1 MRGLIKPRDSKLIFR
16 VKILPEKST
25 DHQIWYLILMPG
37 QFSTCKR
44 PPIKKGYSLQ
54 LLVSI
59 SDPVNGFIKISAIL
73 RDVILFAALQNF
85 LHYHKHHTWNTAE
98 TCEMCE
104 SWNQKMNWKLQGKS
118 VLFFFDLFSSLT
130 TPTCL
135 IFYQQ
140 WRIAALFSFVFFA
153 DFIQEKK
160 HSHTLAMSNLI
171 TIRKYK
177 HLKKTQFHTLARN
190 AFVVLSQQCEIFVF
204 AAITQL
210 SKRRHL

>member
-25 DHQIWYLILMPG
+25 DHQIWYLILMRG

-130 TPTCL
+130 TPACL

-140 WRIAALFSFVFFA
+140 WRIAALFSFVFLR
-153 DFIQEKK
+153 ILSRKK
-160 HSHTLAMSNLI
+160 STHTRLRCPI
-171 TIRKYK
+171 
-177 HLKKTQFHTLARN
+177 
-190 AFVVLSQQCEIFVF
+190 
-204 AAITQL
+204 
-210 SKRRHL
+210 

>member
-73 RDVILFAALQNF
+73 R
-85 LHYHKHHTWNTAE
+85 
-98 TCEMCE
+98 C
-104 SWNQKMNWKLQGKS
+104 
-118 VLFFFDLFSSLT
+118 
-130 TPTCL
+130 
-135 IFYQQ
+135 
-140 WRIAALFSFVFFA
+140 
-153 DFIQEKK
+153 DFICCTSKL
-160 HSHTLAMSNLI
+160 LALSQ
-171 TIRKYK
+171 TS
-177 HLKKTQFHTLARN
+177 HLKHCWNLWNVWILEPKNELKTARKI
-190 AFVVLSQQCEIFVF
+190 FCCCTSELLVLSQTTHLKHWNLWNVWILEPKNELKTARKICSLFFRSVF
-204 AAITQL
+204 FFNNTDMSYFL
-210 SKRRHL
+210 SAMTNCGAFFICFFCGFYPGKKALTHACDVQFNHN

>member
-73 RDVILFAALQNF
+73 RCDFICCTSKLLA
-85 LHYHKHHTWNTAE
+85 HHKHHTWNTAE

-135 IFYQQ
+135 IFHQQ

-171 TIRKYK
+171 TIRKCK

>member
-118 VLFFFDLFSSLT
+118 FVAALQNFLYYHKQHTWSTETCEMCESWNQKMNWKLQGKSVLFFFDLFSSLT

-140 WRIAALFSFVFFA
+140 WRIAALFSFVFFCG
-153 DFIQEKK
+153 FYPGKK
-160 HSHTLAMSNLI
+160 ALTHACDV
-171 TIRKYK
+171 
-177 HLKKTQFHTLARN
+177 QFNHN
-190 AFVVLSQQCEIFVF
+190 
-204 AAITQL
+204 
-210 SKRRHL
+210 

>member
-59 SDPVNGFIKISAIL
+59 SDPVNGFIKISAVLRCDFICCTSKLLALSQTSHLKHCWNLWNVWIL
-73 RDVILFAALQNF
+73 EPKNELKTARKIFCCCTSELLVLSQTTHLKHWNLWNVWILEPKNEL
-85 LHYHKHHTWNTAE
+85 KTARKI
-98 TCEMCE
+98 C
-104 SWNQKMNWKLQGKS
+104 SL
-118 VLFFFDLFSSLT
+118 FFDLFSSLT

-140 WRIAALFSFVFFA
+140 WRIAALFSFVFFCG
-153 DFIQEKK
+153 FYPGKK
-160 HSHTLAMSNLI
+160 STHTRLRCPI
-171 TIRKYK
+171 
-177 HLKKTQFHTLARN
+177 
-190 AFVVLSQQCEIFVF
+190 
-204 AAITQL
+204 
-210 SKRRHL
+210 